1 MRKKAARLPR
11 SVAQDAENQAS
22 GVLVLMELGAEWP
35 GITLSDGARRVL
47 SQLDGETPAQF
58 AARAA
63 GQLDSLFGRGI
74 PLGKLVLA
82 CNERIDAQAETARR
96 KLSGLALGAMAK
108 QKTGKVCL
116 TASERSS
123 ARLRQALTSLSQGL
137 FDEWRTA
144 GLEVKVVVGPEQA
157 TAKQP
162 QVFAFTARVA

>member
-1 MRKKAARLPR
+1 
-11 SVAQDAENQAS
+11 V
-22 GVLVLMELGAEWP
+22 
-35 GITLSDGARRVL
+35 
-47 SQLDGETPAQF
+47 
-58 AARAA
+58 RAA
-63 GQLDSLFGRGI
+63 GLLESPFGRGI

-82 CNERIDAQAETARR
+82 CNERIDAQAEMARR

-157 TAKQP
+157 PAKQP
-162 QVFAFTARVA
+162 QLFAFTARVA